1 MNCSVSYHIII
12 DIKTMAIKGRVLFQI
27 REIGGL
33 VLVVSWDVILPS
45 SFDFFELFLLV
56 PSSSSCISF
65 FLVPMKENEWY

>member
-45 SFDFFELFLLV
+45 SFELFLLV